1 MDHDAIK
8 ELLPLAALDRL
19 APDEAAILEEHLRAG
34 CDECAAELR
43 AYREAAADIAFANE
57 PSASNDRVWDRL
69 ASRLAEA
76 QPAGLEAATP
86 LPRVAGK
93 RPSVPSERRASGWS
107 FAAGFAIAATVLLAT
122 YAGLLASR
130 LRQNQLASR
139 SRIASLEQTVDRL
152 RADLMDARTRM
163 VVLEGRLQN
172 RERLQRVLLTPD
184 VSLTRLAPLAAAPD
198 ASAIIAVSPSRRSA
212 VITAR
217 GLPPAPPGKTYE
229 LWWITKESGPV
240 PAGLFTARDTAGVSA
255 SVSPPPAGQ
264 HVLLSAVTL
273 EPSPG
278 VPKPTGTMYLKG
290 TPS

>member
-19 APDEAAILEEHLRAG
+19 APDEAAIVDEHLRGG

-43 AYREAAADIAFANE
+43 AYREAAAGIAFADE
-57 PSASNDRVWDRL
+57 PGASNDRVWNRL
-69 ASRLAEA
+69 ASRLAEE
-76 QPAGLEAATP
+76 QPGLTPAA
-86 LPRVAGK
+86 ASSIQASGS
-93 RPSVPSERRASGWS
+93 RPSVAPGRRASGWS
-107 FAAGFAIAATVLLAT
+107 IAAGFAIAATVLLTT
-122 YAGLLASR
+122 YAGLLSNR
-130 LRQNQLASR
+130 LAQNELTARQ
-139 SRIASLEQTVDRL
+139 RIASLQETVNHL
-152 RADLMDARTRM
+152 RADLADARTRM

-184 VSLTRLAPLAAAPD
+184 VSVTRLAPLAAAPN
-198 ASAIIAVSPSRRSA
+198 ASAIVAVSPSRGSA
-212 VITAR
+212 VITAS

-240 PAGLFTARDTAGVSA
+240 PAGLFTARDSAGVSA
-255 SVSPPPAGQ
+255 SVALPPPGQ

-273 EPSPG
+273 EPVPG